1 MRADHRVCL
10 LLLSSGL
17 LLASC
22 GGGNGNPVPVEPEPQ
37 SRPTPTE
44 QLALK
49 TFRADCSDFLDYAA
63 DALTEQFLTPFY
75 CAALVDGPCPVF
87 AAEGAPPPGM
97 PAPTPVP
104 TPAATA
110 PPGAGAPGVDG
121 ENSGD
126 PDRGSGTNTQEQGVD
141 EADIVKADAAGNLYV
156 LANNKLSIVDA
167 YPPQDLAQAATATLD
182 FGTVENGTFYARDFF
197 LDEAAGRAVVLGG
210 TYGFDGSSS
219 VARTLALIVD
229 VSDPQ
234 DPVILEQLGVD
245 GSPLVA
251 RRIGARVHRV
261 SRYDVIAPAWFYDDG
276 ELAQLRDEYYDARS
290 RNDEAAVARITSEVR
305 AEIGDR
311 VRASGAD
318 VFLPRVHRA
327 DGGSAADVLACDS
340 VAHPDVATA
349 LGLMVVDSF
358 DTDGGDHAVSAVI
371 NNAFTVYASPANLYM
386 VQSSWGW
393 FFAPDQSEETAIYRL
408 ALPESGAAAYQAIG
422 KVDGTVSDSYRLSE
436 FDGHLR
442 VASTEFRFDD
452 DTQRSRPYNH
462 ITVLDAEAPGTMA
475 KTGEIRDLAP
485 NETIRGSRFV
495 GPRGF
500 VVTFEQIDPLFALDL
515 SDPAAPRVADELK
528 IPGFSSYLMPLGDD
542 YLLTIGRDGTDD
554 GLTGKVAV
562 QLFDVADLGNI
573 SQIAVLAPDSGES
586 GSYSVAEYDPH
597 AFTYFSDTAE
607 AAVPGTLSIPLQA
620 YAERWDDS
628 FSGFLVL
635 RVDPAGGTPLSEL
648 GRVDHSGLVSAPD
661 DCQPPPGSAP
671 QPTAAPGAAP
681 ACEYW
686 YGNRADPLRSVF
698 LEDAFGRALYTVSR
712 AGVIASDA
720 QQPSTVYG
728 SRVLP

>member
-10 LLLSSGL
+10 LFLSSGL

-22 GGGNGNPVPVEPEPQ
+22 GGNGGPAPVDPGPETQ
-37 SRPTPTE
+37 RTPIE
-44 QLALK
+44 RLALK

-75 CAALVDGPCPVF
+75 CASLGDGPCPVF
-87 AAEGAPPPGM
+87 AAEGPPPPGM
-97 PAPTPVP
+97 PTPMP

-141 EADIVKADAAGNLYV
+141 EADIVKADAAGNLYI
-156 LANNKLSIVDA
+156 LADNKLRILDA
-167 YPPQDLAQAATATLD
+167 YPPQNLEQAALATLD
-182 FGTVENGTFYARDFF
+182 FGQYEGGTFYANDFF
-197 LDEAAGRAVVLGG
+197 LDEAAGRAVVLGSR
-210 TYGFDGSSS
+210 YNGFDAL
-219 VARTLALIVD
+219 ARALFVD
-229 VSDPQ
+229 VSNPQ
-234 DPVILEQLGVD
+234 APAVVRILGTDGV
-245 GSPLVA
+245 GMAA
-251 RRIGARVHRV
+251 RRIGNRVHRA
-261 SRYDVIAPAWFYDDG
+261 STYGISAPPWFESDAT
-276 ELAQLRDEYYDARS
+276 LNQLREDWHEARS
-290 RNDEAAVARITSEVR
+290 RNDADATAQIKREVR
-305 AEIGDR
+305 SLIGDR
-311 VRASGAD
+311 VA
-318 VFLPRVHRA
+318 A
-327 DGGSAADVLACDS
+327 DGAETYLPQLYDDADGSAVPLACDAIS
-340 VAHPDVATA
+340 HPDVTTA
-349 LGLMVVDSF
+349 LGLIVIDSF
-358 DTDGGDHAVSAVI
+358 DTDGGARTATAVV
-371 NNAFTVYASPANLYM
+371 NNANLVYASPGNLYL
-386 VQSSWGW
+386 VQSSFGW
-393 FFAPDQSEETAIYRL
+393 WFGANQTEETAIYRL
-408 ALPESGAAAYQAIG
+408 ALPESGAAIYRAVG
-422 KVDGTVSDSYRLSE
+422 KVDGSIMNSYRLSE

-462 ITVLDAEAPGTMA
+462 ITVLDAEVPDTMA

-485 NETIRGSRFV
+485 DETIRGSRFI